1 MAHAV
6 IAQDELIEAGLLQDL
21 EQRTVDIR
29 MHFHVVDALG
39 DDRQQLGDRMR
50 RQRIAEL
57 ILQGDGQIGVLIE
70 QPVQFHLKVDRC
82 IIEVMYAAAG
92 IFHSLLQR
100 ILEFAQRFFQLLL
113 CQQGVDRTRL

>member
-1 MAHAV
+1 MSAQFIDPFSDVGQSHAAFPDGVAHAV

-21 EQRTVDIR
+21 EQRMVDIR

-70 QPVQFHLKVDRC
+70 QPVQFHLKIDRC
-82 IIEVMYAAAG
+82 IIV
-92 IFHSLLQR
+92 
-100 ILEFAQRFFQLLL
+100 
-113 CQQGVDRTRL
+113 